1 VSLPVLDGVS
11 YNTYSRP
18 IVIIPKLNIDHIY
31 PTELEIKDTTDKA
44 RYASFLDLHLD
55 IDSDGRLK
63 PNLLDKRDDFYF
75 PIVNFP

>member
-1 VSLPVLDGVS
+1 MQVLLACCYIYHLWKIHNGQ
-11 YNTYSRP
+11 
-18 IVIIPKLNIDHIY
+18 HIY